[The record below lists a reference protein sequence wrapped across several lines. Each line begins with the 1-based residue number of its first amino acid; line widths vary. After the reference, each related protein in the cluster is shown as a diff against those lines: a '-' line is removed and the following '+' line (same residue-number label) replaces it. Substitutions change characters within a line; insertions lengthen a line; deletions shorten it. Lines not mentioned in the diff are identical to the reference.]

1 MVATVLD
8 YEEEIFGE
16 QMPRLWTA
24 PDRHRE
30 ITDGCRQCS
39 RTDEGYG
46 KIGCG
51 DYLSTEI
58 IQWARGIGY
67 NLDPWQEWIL
77 REGCGTR
84 PNGKWSSFEN
94 TLIISRQN
102 GKSAILEIRE
112 LAGMYLLGEA
122 LIIHTAHEVKTSQ
135 EQFLRISNSVLQN
148 PALSKRL
155 KGKPRAS
162 HGEEAIELLP
172 TPTLIL
178 GSGSKWVHK
187 SVACRLRFLARSRG
201 SARGFSCN
209 CLVYDEAMILSAE
222 SVGASM
228 PTMSAIPNSQMWL
241 AGSAG
246 MEDSEQ
252 LARSRKRI
260 VHDAKDLFGAEWSVK
275 PHLATCP
282 VDRSKGRAS
291 NNFIVCPDHDDRD
304 DPISWAKANPAFG
317 YRLSSEFTKNEMVTL
332 SVVEFDRE
340 RLGVGQWPVEDEAWR
355 VVSEDLFKS
364 LRLENPGNIPAA
376 GQLAFA
382 LDVDDDGANATIAIT
397 WKHKDGSLVMEIP
410 KNCSRPGTGWVV
422 ERLEQLVNKYR
433 PLAIVAPKS
442 GPAAGLGD
450 DLEKLWPKHHK
461 FGSKLIRPGPGDEA
475 AAFAWFVQQCKDED
489 KPLRHLTWAEDPGV
503 NHKLWHAVGTAETRV
518 VGDGGKTWSR
528 RDSES
533 DITAATACNLAAW
546 GLNKKL
552 RNYDPLASVR

>member
-1 MVATVLD
+1 MVAATLD
-8 YEEEIFGE
+8 YEEEIFGD

-30 ITDGCRQCS
+30 KNDGCRQCA

-46 KIGCG
+46 KLGCG

-58 IQWARGIGY
+58 LDWARGIGY
-67 NLDPWQEWIL
+67 VLDPWQEWVI

-102 GKSAILEIRE
+102 GKSAILEVRE
-112 LAGMYLLGEA
+112 LAGMYLLGEG
-122 LIIHTAHEVKTSQ
+122 LVIHTAHEVKTSQ

-178 GSGSKWVHK
+178 GSGNKWVHK
-187 SVACRLRFLARSRG
+187 SVASRLRFLARSRG

-209 CLVYDEAMILSAE
+209 CLVYDEAMILAAE

-228 PTMSAIPNSQMWL
+228 PTMSAMPNSQMWL

-252 LARSRKRI
+252 LARSRRRI
-260 VHDAKDLFGAEWSVK
+260 VHNTKDLFGAEWSVNA
-275 PHLATCP
+275 HLSTCP
-282 VDRSKGRAS
+282 VDREHGRAT
-291 NNFIVCPDHDDRD
+291 NNYYVCDAHDDRD
-304 DPISWAKANPAFG
+304 VPSSWAKANPAFG
-317 YRLSSEFTKNEMVTL
+317 YRLSAEFTVNEMVTL
-332 SVVEFDRE
+332 SGVEFDRE
-340 RLGVGQWPVEDEAWR
+340 RLGIGQWPAEDEAWR
-355 VVSEDLFKS
+355 VVSEDLFRS
-364 LRLENPGNIPAA
+364 LTLENPGPIPSRA
-376 GQLAFA
+376 QLSFA
-382 LDVDDDGANATIAIT
+382 IDVDDEGANTTIAVAWMHDEGFMVT
-397 WKHKDGSLVMEIP
+397 EIP
-410 KNCSRPGTGWVV
+410 KNCARPGTNWAVD
-422 ERLEQLVNKYR
+422 RLEQLVNKYK
-433 PLAIVAPKS
+433 PLAIVAPRS

-461 FGSKLIRPGPGDEA
+461 FNTKLIRTGPADEA
-475 AAFAWFVQQCKDED
+475 AAFAWFLQQCHDEN
-489 KPLRHLTWAEDPGV
+489 KPLRHLGEERGY
-503 NHKLWHAVGTAETRV
+503 KIWHAVATAETRV
-518 VGDGGKTWSR
+518 MGDGGKTWSR
-528 RDSES
+528 RDSLS
-533 DITAATACNLAAW
+533 DITPATSGNLAAW
-546 GLNKKL
+546 GLNKKI
-552 RNYDPLASVR
+552 RNYDLLASVR